1 MRTNY
6 KLRVGEKPIGRY
18 TPYSQVRIPPTGE
31 YGSEEAT
38 KFYRHPKVIVVTGG
52 TYLMILDIEG
62 HSSKVIRY

>member
-38 KFYRHPKVIVVTGG
+38 KFYRHPKVNTRVTLNMKNHEIPPV
-52 TYLMILDIEG
+52 TTI
-62 HSSKVIRY
+62 